1 METTDIIGIIFVV
14 LGIIFY
20 LALGTRL
27 YRSYKVSEKK
37 QTLYLSLLLLFG
49 GLALLLLTLEQLV
62 LLTNAEE
69 ASSQT
74 IADAISIFQYSNIDV
89 FWVGFLFASLAWIT
103 SGLAIISANFFTQSF
118 FPDSNKKLLLIPIL
132 LITAYLVLIITS
144 PFYFEYNGSDWSP
157 NHDAATTFILWI
169 LFLVPLWTV
178 SFLFLYLSVSLKR
191 KGASAWR
198 RVGWFFLSQ
207 VILSIGFTIEV
218 LSPSSFTT
226 FFDSVGISLELL
238 LNDSLWSISARFM
251 IMIYAVLMWIAVY
264 TPNWAKGWL
273 GASKS

>member
-1 METTDIIGIIFVV
+1 METTDIIGVVFVV
-14 LGIIFY
+14 LGILFY

-27 YRSYKVSEKK
+27 YRSYKVSGKK

-69 ASSQT
+69 SMSQT
-74 IADAISIFQYSNIDV
+74 IDDAISIFQYSNIDV

-103 SGLAIISANFFTQSF
+103 SGLAIVAANFFTQSF

-132 LITAYLVLIITS
+132 LIAAYLILIITS
-144 PFYFEYNGSDWSP
+144 PFYFEYSGSDWSP
-157 NHDAATTFILWI
+157 SHDASTTFILWI

-191 KGASAWR
+191 KGAIAWR
-198 RVGWFFLSQ
+198 RVGWFFISQ
-207 VILSIGFTIEV
+207 AILSIGFTIEI

-226 FFDSVGISLELL
+226 FFEFSAIELL